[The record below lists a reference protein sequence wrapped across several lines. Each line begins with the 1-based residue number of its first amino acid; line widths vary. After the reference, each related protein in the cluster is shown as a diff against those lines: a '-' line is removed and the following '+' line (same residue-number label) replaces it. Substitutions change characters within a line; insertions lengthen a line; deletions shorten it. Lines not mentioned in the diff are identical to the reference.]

1 LKSYAAISGD
11 EEENERGSKYVT
23 LDLWRSQNRRKFFKV
38 GEIRPDW
45 PVAGLKLTARA
56 FDSVFTGPIGAKK
69 IQYEY
74 I

>member
-1 LKSYAAISGD
+1 MKKKMREEANMSIWTFGDLKI
-11 EEENERGSKYVT
+11 EEN
-23 LDLWRSQNRRKFFKV
+23 FFKV